1 MLRRKMRDARTG
13 AFEMRLGGDRARWLA
28 REILPHERS
37 LRSWLGRRMPSTDVD
52 DIVQEAYAVL
62 AGIASVDHIENP
74 KNYLFQT
81 ARSVVLQRARRE
93 RVVRFEALGPSDFE
107 AVSDSAS
114 PEDLS
119 LLRDE
124 LRRADRLLAAMPDRV
139 REAFVLRRVEALSQ
153 REIARRMQ
161 VSENT
166 VEKHI
171 GKALK
176 FIMQAVSAEG
186 DGGNEGLHVS
196 TEEEDTRRR
205 QNGGVTRN
213 RRGTTGE

>member
-1 MLRRKMRDARTG
+1 MDGVRTG
-13 AFEMRLGGDRARWLA
+13 AFGMRAAGDRARWLA

-37 LRSWLGRRMPSTDVD
+37 LRSWLGRRMPATDVD
-52 DIVQEAYAVL
+52 DIVQEAYAILV
-62 AGIASVDHIENP
+62 GIASVDHIQSP

-81 ARSVVLQRARRE
+81 ARSLVLQRARRE

-114 PEDLS
+114 PEDVS

-124 LRRADRLLAAMPDRV
+124 LRRADRLLAAMPCRV
-139 REAFVLRRVEALSQ
+139 REAFMLRRVEALSQ

-176 FIMQAVSAEG
+176 IIMQAVSAQG
-186 DGGNEGLHVS
+186 DGGNAGLHVS

-205 QNGGVTRN
+205 PNGGVTGN
-213 RRGTTGE
+213 RRGSSGE

>member
-1 MLRRKMRDARTG
+1 MSDAQPKRG
-13 AFEMRLGGDRARWLA
+13 MFDMRLAGDRARWLA

-37 LRSWLGRRMPSTDVD
+37 LRAWLGRRMPSTEVD
-52 DIVQEAYAVL
+52 DVVQEAYAVL
-62 AGIASVDHIENP
+62 AGIGSVDHIQNP

-81 ARSVVLQRARRE
+81 ARSVVLQRVRRE
-93 RVVRFEALGPSDFE
+93 RVVRFEALGPGDFE

-114 PEDLS
+114 PEDLA

-176 FIMQAVSAEG
+176 FIMQAVRAED
-186 DGGNEGLHVS
+186 DGGNAGRHVS
-196 TEEEDTRRR
+196 TGEEDTRRR

-213 RRGTTGE
+213 RRGTSDE